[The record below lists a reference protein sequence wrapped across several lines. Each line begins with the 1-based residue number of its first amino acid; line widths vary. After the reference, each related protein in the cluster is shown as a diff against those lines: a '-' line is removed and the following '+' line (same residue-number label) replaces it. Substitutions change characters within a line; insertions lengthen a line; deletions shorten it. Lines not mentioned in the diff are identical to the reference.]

1 MRWWWSGVSLLLLPL
16 FATLLLFVIIGERWS
31 VRGVRERVRGVDESN
46 VDEIYTVHQRQVYVF
61 SIRNK
66 RLRVCERAFEAFRTF
81 SGSLSHLPEGWV
93 SNDGTR
99 TSSSALHRFLELRRR
114 RNCFTPRRSR

>member
-1 MRWWWSGVSLLLLPL
+1 M
-16 FATLLLFVIIGERWS
+16 
-31 VRGVRERVRGVDESN
+31 RERVRGVDESN
-46 VDEIYTVHQRQVYVF
+46 VDEIYTVHQRRVYVF

-81 SGSLSHLPEGWV
+81 SGSLLHLPEGWV

-99 TSSSALHRFLELRRR
+99 TSSIVHYTVFWSCVVAAIVFHASPESIIKL
-114 RNCFTPRRSR
+114 NC